1 METTY
6 RILEN
11 QITQRLA
18 GINNYE
24 PIHINQNL
32 SHYLDS
38 YQLPMKAKLA
48 CLTID
53 TAMRHLDTTSANN
66 LSRHSILIGDLLS
79 AHFYT
84 LLAELNEPAYQDK
97 ISKAIVTV
105 NELKSSIQHQQL
117 KIEELVNAIVKI
129 ETIFPYIT
137 ANYFSVEVSL
147 TELIKQLIPSIVEN
161 PPIYLSNFSHDR
173 LIELQTEIEAH
184 YI

>member
-11 QITQRLA
+11 QITQRLI
-18 GINNYE
+18 GINKYE
-24 PIHINQNL
+24 PIQINQVL
-32 SHYLDS
+32 SQYLDS
-38 YQLPMKAKLA
+38 YPLPTKAKLA

-84 LLAELNEPAYQDK
+84 LLAELNEPSFQDK
-97 ISKAIVTV
+97 ISKAIVSI
-105 NELKSSIQHQQL
+105 NELKSSIKHQEL
-117 KIEELVNAIVKI
+117 TTDELVDAIVKI
-129 ETIFPYIT
+129 ETILPYIT
-137 ANYFSVEVSL
+137 VDYFTIEVSIPGI
-147 TELIKQLIPSIVEN
+147 IKQFIPSIVEKT
-161 PPIYLSNFSHDR
+161 PIYLQNFSHDM
-173 LIELQTEIEAH
+173 LTELQSKINAH

>member
-24 PIHINQNL
+24 PIHINHTL

-84 LLAELNEPAYQDK
+84 LLAELNEPTYQDK

-117 KIEELVNAIVKI
+117 SVEELVNAIVKI
-129 ETIFPYIT
+129 ETIFPHIT
-137 ANYFSVEVSL
+137 ADYFSVKVSL
-147 TELIKQLIPSIVEN
+147 TDLIKQLIPSIAEN
-161 PPIYLSNFSHDR
+161 PPIYLSNFSHAS
-173 LIELQTEIEAH
+173 LIELQNEIEAY

>member
-11 QITQRLA
+11 QIIQRLS
-18 GINNYE
+18 GINKYE
-24 PIHINQNL
+24 PIHINQDL
-32 SHYLDS
+32 SQYLDS

-53 TAMRHLDTTSANN
+53 TAMRHLDTTSANH

-84 LLAELNEPAYQDK
+84 LLAELNEPPYQDK
-97 ISKAIVTV
+97 ISKAIVTI

-117 KIEELVNAIVKI
+117 NEDELVDAIVKI
-129 ETIFPYIT
+129 ETVFPYIT
-137 ANYFSVEVSL
+137 VDYFALEVSISNI
-147 TELIKQLIPSIVEN
+147 IKQIIPSIVEN
-161 PPIYLSNFSHDR
+161 PPIYLQKFSHDT
-173 LIELQTEIEAH
+173 LTELQYKINAH
-184 YI
+184 YL

>member
-6 RILEN
+6 SILEN

-24 PIHINQNL
+24 PIHINHTL

-84 LLAELNEPAYQDK
+84 LLAELNEPTYQDK

-117 KIEELVNAIVKI
+117 SVEELVNAIVKI
-129 ETIFPYIT
+129 ETIFPHIT
-137 ANYFSVEVSL
+137 VDYFSVEVPL
-147 TELIKQLIPSIVEN
+147 TDLIKQLIPSIAEN
-161 PPIYLSNFSHDR
+161 PPIYLNNFSHDS
-173 LIELQTEIEAH
+173 LIELQTEIEAY